1 MAKSSIQHKLDRV
14 RKPRVHITY
23 DVEIGDAVVKKELPF
38 VMGVMGDF
46 SGNPTKKPDSL
57 KQRKFVNIDRDNFD
71 DVMAKVS
78 PELNIKVANTL
89 QGGDKEMAVQL
100 NFNSMDD
107 FDPSRVVDQV
117 PALKSLLDSRNKLR
131 DLLTTMDQ
139 SEDLEALMEQVLS
152 DSAKVAE
159 AAGQMGVEGS
169 SADGDDSEG
178 GES

>member
-57 KQRKFVNIDRDNFD
+57 KDRKFVNIDRDNFD
-71 DVMAKVS
+71 DVMARIS
-78 PELNIKVANTL
+78 PELNIKVKNTL

-100 NFNSMDD
+100 KFNSMDS
-107 FDPSRVVDQV
+107 FDPSAIVEQV
-117 PALKSLLDSRNKLR
+117 PALKALLDSRDQLR
-131 DLLTTMDQ
+131 DLMTTMDQ
-139 SEDLEALMEQVLS
+139 SEDLEQLMEQVLS
-152 DSAKVAE
+152 DSAKVQE
-159 AAGQMGVEGS
+159 AAGQMGVS
-169 SADGDDSEG
+169 GDDSDDDKSEG
-178 GES
+178 GE